1 MSATKHH
8 RIRRVIASLC
18 GVVVVAGVAAGCAGF
33 RTERDGRQA
42 GDAICDIK
50 SAYEAKAALDDLQKW
65 VDKAEKTTGR
75 PVDEDV
81 RDIKENLS
89 DLAEHA
95 ANGNSALAQQDVAVI
110 RRNVQSVV
118 RVTQSRTQRFYE
130 GVDQGLSN
138 CTD

>member
-1 MSATKHH
+1 MS
-8 RIRRVIASLC
+8 
-18 GVVVVAGVAAGCAGF
+18 
-33 RTERDGRQA
+33 
-42 GDAICDIK
+42 
-50 SAYEAKAALDDLQKW
+50 
-65 VDKAEKTTGR
+65 TTGR

-110 RRNVQSVV
+110 RRNVESIV
-118 RVTQSRTQRFYE
+118 RVTQSRTQRFYQ
-130 GVDQGLSN
+130 GLDQGLSN